1 VLFNMKLFFVLIVIS
16 FSTIFSQSISR
27 NSSSSAFANLIVPLS
42 ISSTFGSL
50 DYGEIILTK
59 TKFQRNIPP
68 QSGKLF
74 VINGHPGRGVT
85 IMFNSITLSNTGVS
99 SSPIGNITTIPF
111 SPKVVQEN
119 NSNVKNGQTINLV
132 NNGKAGEL
140 KLWVGG
146 IISIEP
152 NQASGLYSGN
162 FTITVSY

>member
-1 VLFNMKLFFVLIVIS
+1 MKLFFVLIIIS
-16 FSTIFSQSISR
+16 FSTIFSQSVSR

-59 TKFQRNIPP
+59 TRFQRNIPP

-74 VINGHPGRGVT
+74 VINGHPGRSVT
-85 IMFNSITLSNTGVS
+85 IMYNSITLSN
-99 SSPIGNITTIPF
+99 IGTSAPPLGTVTTIPF
-111 SPKVVQEN
+111 SPEVVQEN
-119 NSNVKNGQTINLV
+119 NSPVKNGQAINLL
-132 NNGKAGEL
+132 NNGKGGEL

-146 IISIEP
+146 IITIES